1 MDVIKDIAKSFY
13 VYYKLGEVS
22 FGLQDISVLSM
33 EQAYQC
39 QDAFLKLREN
49 DGDQPFGYKVG
60 CTSAAIREQFGFD
73 EPIYGRLMTPGKY
86 SNRTLLRRGIMTIW
100 QSSLNLLSQ

>member
-13 VYYKLGEVS
+13 HYYKLGEVS

-39 QDAFLKLREN
+39 QDAFLKLREM
-49 DGDQPFGYKVG
+49 
-60 CTSAAIREQFGFD
+60 TAIN
-73 EPIYGRLMTPGKY
+73 RLDTRLVVQVPRLG
-86 SNRTLLRRGIMTIW
+86 
-100 QSSLNLLSQ
+100 SSLVLMNPFTDD